1 MAQRA
6 AELHTHPS
14 LMSSTPARAIGL
26 DLAPLISPYRRRG
39 RFTLRIENLPQ
50 GARFTAGRNNGDR
63 TWSLALDELD
73 ELFYVPPDSLV
84 EDHAL
89 ALRLI
94 AKEEGNASTLALIE
108 LPIRAGALAVLSPS
122 SPPVSV
128 MATATAPRP
137 DTSHGEALSK
147 EISSLKAELAGR
159 EQELN
164 QMRAATQSLNGDWQA
179 KFETAIAA
187 AKSEWGDTEASRLAA
202 AKADHEKEASAL
214 RELETH
220 VAQANTLLVQREGEL
235 AALKAEALRDA
246 AAKADHEKEVSA
258 LRELETHVAQANTL
272 LVQREGELA
281 ALKAEALRDAAAKAD
296 HEKEASA
303 LRELKT
309 HVAQA
314 NTLLVQREDE
324 LAALKAELT
333 LHRQASTAEIS
344 AARTALEVHSARD
357 AQRREQSAQA
367 LLELKDRC
375 DQAEGNLAR
384 QRQASEAEIATAKHA
399 LAAQGVLELD
409 KQEQAAQALADLTVR
424 CNQAEAKLSQQH
436 QALENEIVAARKTA
450 EEQDATEAERERE
463 AARALA
469 ELQARCEAAEAEL
482 RAAQLAGETAA
493 ADDAYVRGLN
503 QEIKNLQAVLVD
515 REAAIARAEA
525 SLDLMQLGVVA
536 KPAPAHWE
544 PLPGGFTKT
553 GKDEAKKSDG
563 HLARDFLLVF
573 AVVMIGCLAYFFGPP
588 LIANWRS
595 LDLGNLFAS
604 GDADQDDASSSA
616 PAAPAPPPKPKLPVA
631 TVVRDVNLR
640 AAPSA
645 SADVITALKQGSAVT
660 VLERQGNWDHVEVV
674 ISGQESR
681 QGWAYGGYLA
691 ETDKASP

>member
-14 LMSSTPARAIGL
+14 LMSPTPARAIGL

-179 KFETAIAA
+179 KLETAIAA
-187 AKSEWGDTEASRLAA
+187 AKSEWGDTEASRL
-202 AKADHEKEASAL
+202 
-214 RELETH
+214 
-220 VAQANTLLVQREGEL
+220 
-235 AALKAEALRDA
+235 A

-344 AARTALEVHSARD
+344 AARTALEVQSARD

-384 QRQASEAEIATAKHA
+384 QCQASEAEIATAKHA

-424 CNQAEAKLSQQH
+424 CNQAEAKLSQQR

-469 ELQARCEAAEAEL
+469 ELQARCEAAETEL

-640 AAPSA
+640 AAPSV

-691 ETDKASP
+691 ETDKAPP